1 MVRSIKCKT
10 TGRYEK
16 KTTTTTTTT
25 TTKPWTYPTPPHPQ
39 PPAKCIQRW
48 CNRRCQELGYKVGRC
63 QFLRPPHVA
72 CICYGFLPS
81 MNKSECKSN
90 DSNNRQ
96 LSSSSSPLFY
106 SYYLYHSIDKDINDL
121 FEIELDFI

>member
-1 MVRSIKCKT
+1 MKLISF
-10 TGRYEK
+10 ENPNDPE
-16 KTTTTTTTT
+16 
-25 TTKPWTYPTPPHPQ
+25 PWTYPTPPHPQ

-81 MNKSECKSN
+81 MNKSECKSK
-90 DSNNRQ
+90 RIIQ
-96 LSSSSSPLFY
+96 
-106 SYYLYHSIDKDINDL
+106 I
-121 FEIELDFI
+121 